1 MRIEIKSDQKQIG
14 GNRDRLSLWVF
25 KNDKTFIC
33 SITVQ
38 EREDN
43 VLLTIVPN
51 DTTIKT
57 IVCEP
62 DPTAQNYEYIGIE
75 SSKREK

>member
-1 MRIEIKSDQKQIG
+1 MKIQIKSDEKQIA
-14 GNRDRLSLWVF
+14 GNRDRISMWVF

-38 EREDN
+38 ERKDN
-43 VLLTIVPN
+43 ILLTIIPN
-51 DTTIKT
+51 DGSVKT
-57 IVCEP
+57 NVLEP
-62 DPTAQNYEYIGIE
+62 DPTAQDYEYMLDD

>member
-1 MRIEIKSDQKQIG
+1 MKIEIKSDQKQIG
-14 GNRDRLSLWVF
+14 RNRDRLSLWVF
-25 KNDKTFIC
+25 RNDKTFIC

-43 VLLTIVPN
+43 VLLTIIPN

-57 IVCEP
+57 IVCKP
-62 DPTAQNYEYIGIE
+62 DPTAQNYEYIGVE
-75 SSKREK
+75 SPKQEK

>member
-1 MRIEIKSDQKQIG
+1 MKIEIKSDQKQIG

-38 EREDN
+38 EREGN
-43 VLLTIVPN
+43 VLLTIIPN
-51 DTTIKT
+51 DATIKT
-57 IVCEP
+57 TVLKP
-62 DPTAQNYEYIGIE
+62 DPTAQNHEYMAIPP
-75 SSKREK
+75 SKPEK

>member
-1 MRIEIKSDQKQIG
+1 MKIEIKSDQKQIG
-14 GNRDRLSLWVF
+14 GNKDRLSLWVF

-43 VLLTIVPN
+43 VLLTIVPS

-57 IVCEP
+57 IVLKP